1 MKHPESDQLNQ
12 LSQSALTEI
21 ILTKDHIEDIDLENQ
36 LIYFYLYCKTKD
48 SEYSVIYNVH
58 NLGDIT
64 FYRDND
70 PLMYGEYTYSTAREV
85 LSYSLEAVIDEYG
98 ESLPKEN
105 FSVCFE
111 NVSDIDDYVDSVL
124 CNDWGVYETIYC
136 PFRASRSDI
145 WQLTPFLLLLI

>member
-1 MKHPESDQLNQ
+1 MLVNMKHPE
-12 LSQSALTEI
+12 LSQSALTDI
-21 ILTKDHIEDIDLENQ
+21 ILTKDHIEDTDLENQ
-36 LIYFYLYCKTKD
+36 LIYFYYKTKD
-48 SEYSVIYNVH
+48 SEFNVIYNVH

-70 PLMYGEYTYSTAREV
+70 PLMYGEHTYSTTREV

-111 NVSDIDDYVDSVL
+111 NKFDIDDYVDSIL
-124 CNDWGVYETIYC
+124 CND
-136 PFRASRSDI
+136 
-145 WQLTPFLLLLI
+145 

>member
-1 MKHPESDQLNQ
+1 MLVNMKHPESNQ
-12 LSQSALTEI
+12 LEQLAQLPLTDVILNKDI

-36 LIYFYLYCKTKD
+36 LIYFYYKTKD
-48 SEYSVIYNVH
+48 SEFNVIYIVH
-58 NLGDIT
+58 NLGDVI

-70 PLMYGEYTYSTAREV
+70 PLMYGEHKYSTARET

-111 NVSDIDDYVDSVL
+111 NKFDIDDYVDSIL
-124 CNDWGVYETIYC
+124 CNNWGVYETIYC
-136 PFRASRSDI
+136 R
-145 WQLTPFLLLLI
+145 

>member
-12 LSQSALTEI
+12 LSQLPLTDI

-36 LIYFYLYCKTKD
+36 LIYFYYETKD
-48 SEYSVIYNVH
+48 SEFNVIYIVH
-58 NLGDIT
+58 NLGDVI

-70 PLMYGEYTYSTAREV
+70 PLMYGEHTYSTAREA

-111 NVSDIDDYVDSVL
+111 NISDIDDYVDSIL
-124 CNDWGVYETIYC
+124 CND
-136 PFRASRSDI
+136 
-145 WQLTPFLLLLI
+145 

>member
-1 MKHPESDQLNQ
+1 MNTPESDQLEQ
-12 LSQSALTEI
+12 LDQSALTDI

-36 LIYFYLYCKTKD
+36 LIYFYIYCKTKE
-48 SEYSVIYNVH
+48 SEYKCSECTYSEYTVIYNVH

-70 PLMYGEYTYSTAREV
+70 PLMYGEHTYSTAREV
-85 LSYSLEAVIDEYG
+85 LAYSLEAVIDEYG

-111 NVSDIDDYVDSVL
+111 NVSDIDDYVEDIL
-124 CNDWGVYETIYC
+124 CNK
-136 PFRASRSDI
+136 
-145 WQLTPFLLLLI
+145 

>member
-12 LSQSALTEI
+12 LDQSSLTEI

-36 LIYFYLYCKTKD
+36 LIYFYIYCKTKD
-48 SEYSVIYNVH
+48 SDYTVIYNVH
-58 NLGDIT
+58 NLDDVT

-70 PLMYGEYTYSTAREV
+70 PLMYGEHTYSTAREV
-85 LSYSLEAVIDEYG
+85 LSYSLEAIIDEYG

-111 NVSDIDDYVDSVL
+111 NVSDIDDYVDSIL
-124 CNDWGVYETIYC
+124 RNDWGVYETIYC
-136 PFRASRSDI
+136 R
-145 WQLTPFLLLLI
+145 

>member
-1 MKHPESDQLNQ
+1 MLVNMKHPESNQ
-12 LSQSALTEI
+12 LEQLAQLPLTDVILNKDI

-36 LIYFYLYCKTKD
+36 LIYFYYKTKD
-48 SEYSVIYNVH
+48 SEYLYLEYSVIYNGH
-58 NLGDIT
+58 NLDDVT

-70 PLMYGEYTYSTAREV
+70 PLMYGEHTYSTAREV

-111 NVSDIDDYVDSVL
+111 NISDIDDYVDSIL

-136 PFRASRSDI
+136 R
-145 WQLTPFLLLLI
+145 